1 MPPKPKL
8 LPRSFFNRDPRLVG
22 RELLGKVL
30 MRHEGTTTLS
40 GRIVELEVY
49 LGAGDDAAHAASGKT
64 ARNEVLFGPPGH
76 AYVYFIY
83 GNHYCLNVSCL
94 PAGDAG
100 SLLLRALEPLE
111 GIEQMALNRDLEP
124 DKLRLIASGPGR
136 LAEAL
141 AITRIRDNGK
151 DLVSPESD
159 LQIVNDGFKPKAIRE
174 TERIGITKS
183 VDLPL
188 RFSIAGSAF
197 VSGKRLAK

>member
-1 MPPKPKL
+1 
-8 LPRSFFNRDPRLVG
+8 
-22 RELLGKVL
+22 
-30 MRHEGTTTLS
+30 
-40 GRIVELEVY
+40 
-49 LGAGDDAAHAASGKT
+49 
-64 ARNEVLFGPPGH
+64 
-76 AYVYFIY
+76 
-83 GNHYCLNVSCL
+83 
-94 PAGDAG
+94 
-100 SLLLRALEPLE
+100 
-111 GIEQMALNRDLEP
+111 MALNRDLEP

-151 DLVSPESD
+151 DLVSLESD

-197 VSGKRLAK
+197 VSGKRLVE

>member
-1 MPPKPKL
+1 MPPKLKPV
-8 LPRSFFNRDPRLVG
+8 PRSFFNRDPRLVG

-30 MRHEGTTTLS
+30 LRREGHATLA
-40 GRIVELEVY
+40 GRIVELEAY
-49 LGAGDDAAHAASGKT
+49 LGSDDDAAHAATGKT

-94 PAGDAG
+94 RAGDAG
-100 SLLLRALEPLE
+100 SLLIRALEPID

-141 AITRIRDNGK
+141 AITRMRDNGK

-159 LQIVNDGFKPKAIRE
+159 LQILSDGFKPEAIRE
-174 TERIGITKS
+174 TARIGITKS
-183 VDLPL
+183 IHLPL
-188 RFSIAGSAF
+188 RFSIAGSSY
-197 VSGKRLAK
+197 VSGKRLAD